1 MGISAAKE
9 GDIVELYP
17 HDCSYLNTEYARRK
31 DIECY
36 DIEARQKEKNLDD
49 GEQEGNEYKKS
60 IPGTAPVT
68 KGRRVV

>member
-1 MGISAAKE
+1 MIGYYP
-9 GDIVELYP
+9 EL
-17 HDCSYLNTEYARRK
+17 HTEYARRK

-36 DIEARQKEKNLDD
+36 DIEARQKEKALDD
-49 GEQEGNEYKKS
+49 GQQEGNKYKP

>member
-1 MGISAAKE
+1 MTGHI
-9 GDIVELYP
+9 P
-17 HDCSYLNTEYARRK
+17 YLNTEYARRK

-36 DIEARQKEKNLDD
+36 DIEARQKEKALDD
-49 GEQEGNEYKKS
+49 GEQESNEYKKS